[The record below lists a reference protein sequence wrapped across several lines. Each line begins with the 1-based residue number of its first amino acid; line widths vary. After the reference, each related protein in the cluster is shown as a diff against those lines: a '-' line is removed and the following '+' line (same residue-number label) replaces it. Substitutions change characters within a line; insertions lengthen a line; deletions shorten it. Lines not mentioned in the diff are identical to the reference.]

1 MRRRNPYSMDNP
13 ILDIA
18 DGNMVICKFVLERGL
33 GFIVRLDEDG
43 YIELMEE
50 RLDSI
55 YSNSLYITPRDRI
68 LLKSTKLINYINE
81 YNETHSN
88 KIIKCV
94 TEDIDYLVLSTKRNV
109 LINEETLSIFKE
121 EE

>member
-1 MRRRNPYSMDNP
+1 M
-13 ILDIA
+13 
-18 DGNMVICKFVLERGL
+18 
-33 GFIVRLDEDG
+33 
-43 YIELMEE
+43 
-50 RLDSI
+50 
-55 YSNSLYITPRDRI
+55 
-68 LLKSTKLINYINE
+68 NE

-109 LINEETLSIFKE
+109 IINEETLSIFKE

>member
-13 ILDIA
+13 ILDVA

-50 RLDSI
+50 RPDSI
-55 YSNSLYITPRDRI
+55 YSNSLYIT
-68 LLKSTKLINYINE
+68 KLIYYINE

-109 LINEETLSIFKE
+109 IINEETLSIFKE